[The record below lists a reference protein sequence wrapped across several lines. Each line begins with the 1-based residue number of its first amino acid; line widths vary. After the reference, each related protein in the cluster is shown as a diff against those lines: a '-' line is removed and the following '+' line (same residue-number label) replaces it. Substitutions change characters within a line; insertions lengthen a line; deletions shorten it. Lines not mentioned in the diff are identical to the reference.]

1 MRYKHSALILF
12 CMLAFVS
19 SATAQRAEVAITLNE
34 AFFNALLDSVFTNF
48 DPPEFPIAK
57 VERTTPTDAALRP
70 INSLGFAESRRQL
83 PQNAPC
89 GQTVKILRESG
100 GVRTSVRIRDGR
112 ISVPMAFSG
121 TYSPPFVGCVEFS
134 GWADSYIDLEFDR
147 EGQRLI
153 GHVTVSS
160 VNLNGTGGIG
170 GTLIAKM
177 LQGSLDQKMNPL
189 EIFRLD
195 KLSFVVPMQNI
206 GNLRLRAL
214 AARPEL
220 SPGSLTVHIDYDF
233 LKG

>member
-1 MRYKHSALILF
+1 MRYKHSALIILSILVF
-12 CMLAFVS
+12 AS
-19 SATAQRAEVAITLNE
+19 SAAAQRAEVAITLNE

-48 DPPEFPIAK
+48 DPPEFPIAQSK
-57 VERTTPTDAALRP
+57 HTNQPDRVHSP
-70 INSLGFAESRRQL
+70 INAFGPLDSARTGACS
-83 PQNAPC
+83 
-89 GQTVKILRESG
+89 QTIKILRESG

-112 ISVPMAFSG
+112 ISVPLAFSG

-160 VNLNGTGGIG
+160 VNLNGTGGVG

-177 LQGSLDQKMNPL
+177 LQGSLDRKMNPL

-195 KLSFVVPMQNI
+195 KLSFVVPMQNT
-206 GNLRLRAL
+206 GNLRLRA
-214 AARPEL
+214 AGARPEL
-220 SPGSLTVHIDYDF
+220 SAGSLTVHIDYDF

>member
-1 MRYKHSALILF
+1 MRYKLSALIFL

-19 SATAQRAEVAITLNE
+19 SATAQRAEVAVTLNE

-48 DPPEFPIAK
+48 DAPEFPIAQIK
-57 VERTTPTDAALRP
+57 RTKPADPAR
-70 INSLGFAESRRQL
+70 SVSSFGFAESRREL

-112 ISVPMAFSG
+112 ISFPLAFSG

-134 GWADSYIDLEFDR
+134 GWADSFIDLEFDR
-147 EGQRLI
+147 EGQRLV

-160 VNLNGTGGIG
+160 VNLNGTGGVG

-195 KLSFVVPMQNI
+195 KLSFVVPMQNV

-220 SPGSLTVHIDYDF
+220 STGSLTVHIDYDF